1 MKSHNENAKRVSS
14 PTMREG
20 YLGVVR
26 VGSSGRI
33 LTVALS
39 LGRATDTLHAALLA
53 LMFCLPVFA
62 QNHDHEYAPL
72 HEKPF
77 EFKDFTYK
85 TLEGQSINLRE
96 LAAGKKLVLVHFFA
110 AWCHNSNFDVTT
122 VKALHEQFK
131 DSGLAVIGICE
142 YSKPD
147 EVRKYLNKHQPAY
160 PVVIESQKEKDRR
173 KSSHY
178 AYRTAAKD
186 VRLWGTPFNV
196 LLAVDEF
203 SASGEVVTGK
213 ALVAFGELEKA
224 DVEKFLKER
233 LQPVS
238 AK

>member
-1 MKSHNENAKRVSS
+1 MNQTLWHKMVSCACPHKQNNQRHKIPS
-14 PTMREG
+14 CA
-20 YLGVVR
+20 
-26 VGSSGRI
+26 
-33 LTVALS
+33 TVIAFF
-39 LGRATDTLHAALLA
+39 LLA
-53 LMFCLPVFA
+53 CLPAFA
-62 QNHDHEYAPL
+62 QDHEHEYAPL
-72 HEKPF
+72 HEKQF

-96 LAAGKKLVLVHFFA
+96 LAAGKKLVLIHFFA
-110 AWCHNSNFDVTT
+110 AWCHNSNYDVDT
-122 VKALHEQFK
+122 VKALYEQFK
-131 DSGLAVIGICE
+131 DAGLAVLGICE

-147 EVRKYLNKHQPAY
+147 EVREYLNKHQPAY

-203 SASGEVVTGK
+203 SASGEIVTSK
-213 ALVAFGELEKA
+213 ALVTFGELEKA

-233 LQPVS
+233 LQP
-238 AK
+238 

>member
-1 MKSHNENAKRVSS
+1 MKSHRENAKRVSS
-14 PTMREG
+14 PRVSKG
-20 YLGVVR
+20 CLGLAPVD
-26 VGSSGRI
+26 I
-33 LTVALS
+33 NAYHANAALAYAW
-39 LGRATDTLHAALLA
+39 ATDTLRVLMIALL
-53 LMFCLPVFA
+53 LCLSAFA

-72 HEKPF
+72 HEKQF

-85 TLEGQSINLRE
+85 TLEGQSVNLRE

-122 VKALHEQFK
+122 VNALHEQFK
-131 DSGLAVIGICE
+131 DAGLAVIGVCE
-142 YSKPD
+142 YSKPN
-147 EVRKYLNKHQPAY
+147 EVREYLNKHQPAY

-203 SASGEVVTGK
+203 SASGDVVTSK
-213 ALVAFGELEKA
+213 ALVNFGELEKA

-238 AK
+238 PK